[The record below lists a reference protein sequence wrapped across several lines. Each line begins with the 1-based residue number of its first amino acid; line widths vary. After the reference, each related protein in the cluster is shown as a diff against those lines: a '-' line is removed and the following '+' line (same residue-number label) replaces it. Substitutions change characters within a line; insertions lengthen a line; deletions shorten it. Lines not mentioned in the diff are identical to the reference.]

1 MEAQPS
7 TAGTGPQQRRQRSL
21 PRNRGC
27 ATGRLQWRHGA
38 SALPQQGV
46 AKRGAPRNRAQV
58 FTNPDGSPESRERR
72 RRQRLGEPIRRH
84 FGTREEVEG
93 HIPARLVVAKHVL
106 GDVDM
111 LGPPRRLG
119 VVDQRQ
125 AGLVVLPHRHG
136 STVDAQSRQQ
146 LA

>member
-1 MEAQPS
+1 M
-7 TAGTGPQQRRQRSL
+7 RI
-21 PRNRGC
+21 RGR

-46 AKRGAPRNRAQV
+46 ARPGAPLSRAQV
-58 FTNPDGSPESRERR
+58 FANPDGSPESRERW

-84 FGTREEVEG
+84 VGARGGVEG
-93 HIPARLVVAKHVL
+93 HIPARLVVANHVV
-106 GDVDM
+106 GDVGM

-125 AGLVVLPHRHG
+125 AGLVVLSHRDG
-136 STVDAQSRQQ
+136 STVDAQCRQQ

>member
-1 MEAQPS
+1 MVAKPS
-7 TAGTGPQQRRQRSL
+7 TTGTGPRPGRRRSL
-21 PRNRGC
+21 PRIRDR

-38 SALPQQGV
+38 SALPPQGV
-46 AKRGAPRNRAQV
+46 ARPGAPLSRAQV
-58 FTNPDGSPESRERR
+58 LTKPDGSPESRERR

-84 FGTREEVEG
+84 VGDRERVKG
-93 HIPARLVVAKHVL
+93 HILARREVANHVV